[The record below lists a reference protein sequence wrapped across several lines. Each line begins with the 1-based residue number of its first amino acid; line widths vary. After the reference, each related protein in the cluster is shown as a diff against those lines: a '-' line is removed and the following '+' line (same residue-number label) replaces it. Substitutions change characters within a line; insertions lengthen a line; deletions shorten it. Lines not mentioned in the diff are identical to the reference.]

1 MMLLLCVIMLI
12 FHNRTSAKNLDFCQ
26 KSAQNTEIFPQK
38 TLFYI
43 YTILFRFSTTPP
55 TVPPPPQVCQ
65 SGLTIRGHSKKWT
78 YDGKNVARVAYV
90 VDNSQI
96 CIERYNRTLGTLTS
110 VDAGGSRVWSLLGED
125 ETERAST
132 VGLGIADAMWG
143 DDFYD
148 WVEKEF

>member
-1 MMLLLCVIMLI
+1 MLPLCVIMLI
-12 FHNRTSAKNLDFCQ
+12 FYNRTSAKNPDFCQ
-26 KSAQNTEIFPQK
+26 KSAQNSEIFPQK

-96 CIERYNRTLGTLTS
+96 CIERNNRTLGTLTS

-125 ETERAST
+125 EMGRAST

>member
-1 MMLLLCVIMLI
+1 MLPLCVIMLI
-12 FHNRTSAKNLDFCQ
+12 FYNRTSAKNPDFCQ
-26 KSAQNTEIFPQK
+26 KSAQNSEIFPQK

-78 YDGKNVARVAYV
+78 YDGKNVASVAYV

-96 CIERYNRTLGTLTS
+96 CIERNNRTLTS
-110 VDAGGSRVWSLLGED
+110 VDAGGNRVWSLLGED
-125 ETERAST
+125 ETERAPS

>member
-1 MMLLLCVIMLI
+1 MLSLYVIMLI
-12 FHNRTSAKNLDFCQ
+12 FYNRTSAKNPDFCQ
-26 KSAQNTEIFPQK
+26 KSAQNSEIFPQK

-96 CIERYNRTLGTLTS
+96 CIERNNRTLTS

-125 ETERAST
+125 EMGRAST
-132 VGLGIADAMWG
+132 VGLGIADAIWG
-143 DDFYD
+143 EYLYD
-148 WVEKEF
+148 WVDSKF

>member
-1 MMLLLCVIMLI
+1 MLPLCVIMLI
-12 FHNRTSAKNLDFCQ
+12 FYNRTSAKNPDFCQ
-26 KSAQNTEIFPQK
+26 KSAQNSEIFPQK

-96 CIERYNRTLGTLTS
+96 CIGRYNRTLGTLTS

-125 ETERAST
+125 ETERAPSAEL
-132 VGLGIADAMWG
+132 GLADAIWG
-143 DDFYD
+143 EQFYD
-148 WVEKEF
+148 WVENEF

>member
-1 MMLLLCVIMLI
+1 MLLLCVIMLI
-12 FHNRTSAKNLDFCQ
+12 FYNRTSAKNLDFCQ

-78 YDGKNVARVAYV
+78 YDGKNVASVAYV

-96 CIERYNRTLGTLTS
+96 CIKRYNRTLTS

-125 ETERAST
+125 EMGRAST

>member
-1 MMLLLCVIMLI
+1 MLPLCVIMLI
-12 FHNRTSAKNLDFCQ
+12 FYNHTSAKNPDFCE
-26 KSAQNTEIFPQK
+26 KSAQNSEIFPQK

-78 YDGKNVARVAYV
+78 YDGKNVASVAYV

-96 CIERYNRTLGTLTS
+96 CIERNNRTLGTLTS

-125 ETERAST
+125 ETERAPSA
-132 VGLGIADAMWG
+132 GLGLADAIWG
-143 DDFYD
+143 EYFYD
-148 WVEKEF
+148 WVDSKF

>member
-1 MMLLLCVIMLI
+1 MLPLCVIMLI
-12 FHNRTSAKNLDFCQ
+12 FYNRTSAKNPDFCQ
-26 KSAQNTEIFPQK
+26 KSAQNSEIFPQK

-43 YTILFRFSTTPP
+43 YTILFRFSTTP

-96 CIERYNRTLGTLTS
+96 CIERNNRTLGTLTS

-125 ETERAST
+125 ETERAPSA
-132 VGLGIADAMWG
+132 GLGLDDAIWG
-143 DDFYD
+143 EYLYD
-148 WVEKEF
+148 WVDSKF

>member
-1 MMLLLCVIMLI
+1 MLPLCVIMLI
-12 FHNRTSAKNLDFCQ
+12 FYNRTSAKNPDFCQ
-26 KSAQNTEIFPQK
+26 KSAQNSEIFPQK

-96 CIERYNRTLGTLTS
+96 CIGRYNRTLTS
-110 VDAGGSRVWSLLGED
+110 VDAGGNRMWSLLGED
-125 ETERAST
+125 ETERAPSAEL
-132 VGLGIADAMWG
+132 GLADAIWG
-143 DDFYD
+143 EQFYD
-148 WVEKEF
+148 WVENEF

>member
-1 MMLLLCVIMLI
+1 MLI
-12 FHNRTSAKNLDFCQ
+12 FYNRTSAKNPDFCQ
-26 KSAQNTEIFPQK
+26 KSAQNSEIFPQK

-55 TVPPPPQVCQ
+55 TGPPPPQVCQ

-96 CIERYNRTLGTLTS
+96 CIERNNRTLGTLTS
-110 VDAGGSRVWSLLGED
+110 VDAGGSRMWSLLGED
-125 ETERAST
+125 ETGRAPSAEL
-132 VGLGIADAMWG
+132 GLADAIWG
-143 DDFYD
+143 EQFYD
-148 WVEKEF
+148 WVENEF

>member
-1 MMLLLCVIMLI
+1 MLPLCVIMLI
-12 FHNRTSAKNLDFCQ
+12 FYNRTSAKNPDFCQ
-26 KSAQNTEIFPQK
+26 KSAQNSEIFPQK

>member
-1 MMLLLCVIMLI
+1 MLPLCVIMLI
-12 FHNRTSAKNLDFCQ
+12 FHNRTSAKNPNFRQ
-26 KSAQNTEIFPQK
+26 KSAQNTEKSPQK

-96 CIERYNRTLGTLTS
+96 CIERNNRTLTS
-110 VDAGGSRVWSLLGED
+110 VDAGGNRVWSLLGED
-125 ETERAST
+125 ETERAPSAEL
-132 VGLGIADAMWG
+132 GLADAIWG
-143 DDFYD
+143 EQFYD
-148 WVEKEF
+148 WVENEF

>member
-1 MMLLLCVIMLI
+1 MLI
-12 FHNRTSAKNLDFCQ
+12 FHNHTSAKNPDFRQ
-26 KSAQNTEIFPQK
+26 KSAQNTEKSPQK

-78 YDGKNVARVAYV
+78 YDGKNVASVVYV

-96 CIERYNRTLGTLTS
+96 CIGRYNRTLGTLTS
-110 VDAGGSRVWSLLGED
+110 VDVGGNRVWSLLGED
-125 ETERAST
+125 EMGRAST

>member
-1 MMLLLCVIMLI
+1 MILPLCVIMLI
-12 FHNRTSAKNLDFCQ
+12 FHNRTSAKNPNFRQ
-26 KSAQNTEIFPQK
+26 KSAQNTEKSPQK

-125 ETERAST
+125 EMGRAST

>member
-1 MMLLLCVIMLI
+1 MLI
-12 FHNRTSAKNLDFCQ
+12 FHNHTSAKNPDFRQ

-78 YDGKNVARVAYV
+78 YDGKNVASVAYV

-96 CIERYNRTLGTLTS
+96 CIERNNRTLTS

-125 ETERAST
+125 EMGRAST

>member
-1 MMLLLCVIMLI
+1 MVLLLCVVMLI
-12 FHNRTSAKNLDFCQ
+12 FHNRTSTKNPDFRQ
-26 KSAQNTEIFPQK
+26 KSAQNTEKSPQK

-55 TVPPPPQVCQ
+55 QSPPPPQVCQ
-65 SGLTIRGHSKKWT
+65 SGLTIRGNSKKWT

-96 CIERYNRTLGTLTS
+96 CIERNNRTLTS

-125 ETERAST
+125 ETERAPSA
-132 VGLGIADAMWG
+132 GLGLADAIWG
-143 DDFYD
+143 EQFYD
-148 WVEKEF
+148 WVEQDL